1 MKKVLSML
9 LLASLMLTAPGVD
22 QLPVSAEKLPYD
34 DINGSYAKEA
44 IVRLY
49 ENNTM
54 KGTSPTEFS
63 PARAITRAEFMTTL
77 TRILHLEPVSSALPA
92 YTDVAASAWYYGT
105 IQAAT
110 ELGLTEGLGGGIFK
124 PNQPVTRQEAAA
136 WLVRALKQKTG
147 AAPVSGYKDG
157 ASIALWARPYISSV
171 SLLGLMEGSDGKF
184 YPNRAMT
191 RQETA
196 VILDRLLQG
205 DMFPKAIAATGEQAI
220 QIGWKFGQ
228 STEDYRRSVQQ
239 SSVNVLAPRWYFLEN
254 TGKISDSTDPAL
266 VTWAKKSGKQVWAMV
281 GNRFD
286 QETTHKLLSSSSLS
300 SAAIQDLKS
309 YVSKYGLQGINLDF
323 ENVQAADKALFTE
336 FVAKLAKELDS
347 VSAVLSVD
355 LPPDLGNDWS
365 DAYDY
370 AKLAKSADY
379 IVLMAYDEHW
389 SGYTAGSVASLN
401 WVQKRV
407 GELLAKVPAD
417 QIILGMPLYTRDWT
431 VNGDGATVSSEDLS
445 IPEQNSRIK
454 QYGAKIQWNAT
465 AGQYTAE
472 YRKSG
477 LLHRIWLED
486 SRSLAE
492 KFRMGLSTGIA
503 GFAYWHI
510 GGESPEVWTS
520 LKNTEKYEGYRFE

>member
-1 MKKVLSML
+1 MKKILSAL
-9 LLASLMLTAPGVD
+9 LLASLILTAPGVD
-22 QLPVSAEKLPYD
+22 QLPVSAELLPYN

-44 IVRLY
+44 IVRLN
-49 ENNTM
+49 ESNTM
-54 KGTSPTEFS
+54 KGTSPSEFS

-77 TRILHLEPVSSALPA
+77 TRILHLVPVSSALPA
-92 YTDVAASAWYYGT
+92 YTDVDRSAWYYGT

-124 PNQPVTRQEAAA
+124 PNQPITRQEAAA

-147 AAPVSGYKDG
+147 VTAASRYKDD
-157 ASIALWARPYISSV
+157 ASAALWARPYISAV
-171 SLLGLMEGSDGKF
+171 SALGLMEGSDGKF
-184 YPNRAMT
+184 YPNRAIT

-205 DMFPKAIAATGEQAI
+205 KMFPDAIAASGKQVI
-220 QIGWKFGQ
+220 QIGWQFGQ
-228 STEDYRRSVQQ
+228 TTEDYRKSVQK
-239 SSVNVLAPRWYFLEN
+239 SSVNVLSPRWYFLES
-254 TGKISDSTDPAL
+254 TGKISDSTDPSL
-266 VTWAKKSGKQVWAMV
+266 VTWAKNNGKQVWAMA

-300 SAAIQDLKS
+300 AAVIQDLKS

-323 ENVQAADKALFTE
+323 ENVQASDRDLFTN

-365 DAYDY
+365 DAYNY
-370 AKLAKSADY
+370 AQLAKSADY

-389 SGYTAGSVASLN
+389 SGSTAGSVASLN
-401 WVQKRV
+401 WVQKRL

-417 QIILGMPLYTRDWT
+417 QLILGMPLYTRDWSI
-431 VNGDGATVSSEDLS
+431 NGSGTTVSSEDLT
-445 IPEQNSRIK
+445 IPEQTSRIR
-454 QYGAKIQWNAT
+454 QYGAKLKWNDT
-465 AGQYTAE
+465 AAQYTAE

-477 LLHRIWLED
+477 MLHRIWLED

-492 KFRMGLSTGIA
+492 KFRMGMRSGVA

-510 GGESPEVWTS
+510 GGESPEVWTG
-520 LKNTEKYEGYRFE
+520 LKNTEKYEGYTFE